1 MISPP
6 TGFPALRAAGG
17 SSLYNPWQPL
27 ITPKVVN
34 RTVPLTTVKNA
45 RAGARVLYGDLTGIS
60 ATVLDRE
67 LEAVQQI
74 RTLEVTFRYEPRP

>member
-1 MISPP
+1 M
-6 TGFPALRAAGG
+6 
-17 SSLYNPWQPL
+17 
-27 ITPKVVN
+27 
-34 RTVPLTTVKNA
+34 KNA
-45 RAGARVLYGDLTGIS
+45 RGGARVLYGDLTGIS